1 MPSTHARSR
10 SAKSS
15 HLAWSRDRHALTP
28 VFPELASKQSAPAF
42 GGQSDRII
50 KFADTL
56 RTVTDHEF
64 RCRIDAIRKTEN
76 LDPIV
81 ARVGRAEGSLTVTQH
96 AFPCVALARVT
107 SHPIHGPSGSTI
119 RIKHLDQVD
128 SGTRHCRGSAKAQ
141 SETDW
146 CGSNSPEPVPR
157 LPEEPRKCP
166 SGVIP

>member
-107 SHPIHGPSGSTI
+107 SHPVHGPSGSSTWI
-119 RIKHLDQVD
+119 RWFRELATAGVPLRPRARPIGVD
-128 SGTRHCRGSAKAQ
+128 RIRQSQCLGRPRNRGNARR
-141 SETDW
+141 
-146 CGSNSPEPVPR
+146 G
-157 LPEEPRKCP
+157 
-166 SGVIP
+166 

>member
-42 GGQSDRII
+42 GGQSDRIS

-64 RCRIDAIRKTEN
+64 RCRIDAIRKTGMSGPDRCACRPRRGI
-76 LDPIV
+76 LDRHSTRLPV
-81 ARVGRAEGSLTVTQH
+81 RGTGAVC
-96 AFPCVALARVT
+96 FT
-107 SHPIHGPSGSTI
+107 SRPRST
-119 RIKHLDQVD
+119 RIKHLDQVV

-157 LPEEPRKCP
+157 LPAEPRKCP